1 MQRQRGWPDRPF
13 GQKLKKLHHWNAW
26 IVLFLAVS
34 GIALSIGAIRGD
46 LGAVR
51 VWLKQAHVYIGLAS
65 IALPALYAPLFLR
78 HWRQLRKRPKQRA
91 NLLAVLLLV
100 TGWLLSG
107 AVLWQLRHVPPGWAS
122 AALFVHDL
130 FSWVGIPYAVCHSVI
145 RGFRLREE
153 KRRERP
159 SPVAEEEGGRQ
170 PPRFPRLQEMLR
182 VWRDNPPIPRR
193 TFLKGA
199 AALVLLALFGPK
211 LLRWL
216 GEAGSLPPGG
226 EYGEDG
232 NAMRPLPSP
241 LPESSPPAGG
251 GRQGRFRIYTVTD
264 FPVFTAENW
273 KFTIGGLVDR
283 PQEWTWTQFLELKRK
298 VQVSDFHCV
307 TGWSVNRITWEGL
320 PVSALLE
327 LAGVQSAARYVKFV
341 SGDGVY
347 TDALSLEQ
355 ARMEDVMAAVLIDG
369 QLIPQPLGGPV
380 RLVVPRMYAY
390 KSVKWLTGMILVDQP
405 HIGYWEERG
414 YDNDAWVK
422 R

>member
-1 MQRQRGWPDRPF
+1 
-13 GQKLKKLHHWNAW
+13 
-26 IVLFLAVS
+26 
-34 GIALSIGAIRGD
+34 
-46 LGAVR
+46 
-51 VWLKQAHVYIGLAS
+51 
-65 IALPALYAPLFLR
+65 
-78 HWRQLRKRPKQRA
+78 
-91 NLLAVLLLV
+91 
-100 TGWLLSG
+100 
-107 AVLWQLRHVPPGWAS
+107 
-122 AALFVHDL
+122 
-130 FSWVGIPYAVCHSVI
+130 
-145 RGFRLREE
+145 
-153 KRRERP
+153 
-159 SPVAEEEGGRQ
+159 
-170 PPRFPRLQEMLR
+170 
-182 VWRDNPPIPRR
+182 
-193 TFLKGA
+193 
-199 AALVLLALFGPK
+199 
-211 LLRWL
+211 
-216 GEAGSLPPGG
+216 
-226 EYGEDG
+226 
-232 NAMRPLPSP
+232 
-241 LPESSPPAGG
+241 
-251 GRQGRFRIYTVTD
+251 
-264 FPVFTAENW
+264 
-273 KFTIGGLVDR
+273 VDR

-327 LAGVQSAARYVKFV
+327 LAGAQSAARYVKFV